1 MEHLEVVARCRWMQA
16 AAAATTTEMSTDAQ
30 GGQCRSVE
38 KAAATGMGV
47 LATVAAV
54 VVTAPFD
61 KASMSRGVMR
71 VTWEA
76 QRKLRG

>member
-1 MEHLEVVARCRWMQA
+1 MQA

-30 GGQCRSVE
+30 GGQRRGVE
-38 KAAATGMGV
+38 KAAATGV
-47 LATVAAV
+47 NALATVAAV

-61 KASMSRGVMR
+61 RASISHGAMR

-76 QRKLRG
+76 QQKLRG